1 MVWITRDRTNDRCE
15 MLGQAPRRCRG
26 GDNDT
31 ALIEVMRDVNDP
43 GVWHRKEISVRNLT
57 FRVKGA
63 VRRVLLNSMVSRF
76 HSSGA
81 IFCNSSRARARS
93 QSARSSC

>member
-31 ALIEVMRDVNDP
+31 ALIEVMRDVDDP
-43 GVWHRKEISVRNLT
+43 GVWSQGD
-57 FRVKGA
+57 FRAQPNVVGE
-63 VRRVLLNSMVSRF
+63 RRVSQRPSQPK
-76 HSSGA
+76 SCPA
-81 IFCNSSRARARS
+81 IDCGIATAALTLRGDSDP
-93 QSARSSC
+93 